1 MTDFKDLWV
10 LLVEDDIYSQRMT
23 QMMLRQYGVE
33 KLETANNGAKALE
46 MIKEVKGHYD
56 LIVSDWNMPEVTG
69 LDLLKEIR
77 EMGVRTKFLM
87 LTSNAGKEFVLQ
99 AREHRVDAYI
109 AKPFSSLQLKQKLT
123 ALFNIRPW

>member
-10 LLVEDDIYSQRMT
+10 LLVEDDTYSQRMT

-46 MIKEVKGHYD
+46 MIRGVKGHYD

-99 AREHRVDAYI
+99 ARENRVDAYI
-109 AKPFSSLQLKQKLT
+109 AKPFSSLQLKQKLI

>member
-10 LLVEDDIYSQRMT
+10 LLVEDDTYSQRMT

-33 KLETANNGAKALE
+33 KLETANNGSKALE
-46 MIKEVKGHYD
+46 MIQQVKGHYD
-56 LIVSDWNMPEVTG
+56 LIISDWNMPEVTG

-109 AKPFSSLQLKQKLT
+109 AKPFSSLQLKQKLI